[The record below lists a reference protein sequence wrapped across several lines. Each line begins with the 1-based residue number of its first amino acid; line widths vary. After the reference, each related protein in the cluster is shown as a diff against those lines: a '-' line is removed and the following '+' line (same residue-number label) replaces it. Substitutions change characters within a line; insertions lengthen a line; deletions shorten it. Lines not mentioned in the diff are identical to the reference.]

1 MEAIGVILS
10 VGWIV
15 LVIAVIVTVFKI
27 AKEVA
32 YVRDVVEYIAE
43 KIGLE
48 EFQETEENKLNSQ
61 E

>member
-1 MEAIGVILS
+1 METIGVILS
-10 VGWIV
+10 VGWVV

-43 KIGLE
+43 RVGLE